1 MFWPL
6 IFMFRPAVCIAY
18 FPYMPWGRDRDR
30 YLTICLIHS
39 LRNYW
44 TIWTIGQA
52 ENSSWT
58 TLLHGGDV
66 GYNPPWTSAVIIC
79 THLSRGELQSK
90 RFATETM
97 LIQTNLVLAPPSSV
111 GKHTAQS
118 WCSWYCFQDLG
129 YAAGPDLWPHCVVV
143 SVALIFRLNPIL
155 SSAQTK
161 ELREKDSSTRE
172 HNGISMSVSTV
183 FQVCILRKGL
193 QRFRGR
199 LLWETVAVL
208 AHKQHRIWLVLFR
221 EQVQKNLDL

>member
-18 FPYMPWGRDRDR
+18 FPYMPWGRDSDR

-79 THLSRGELQSK
+79 THLSRDELQSK

-97 LIQTNLVLAPPSSV
+97 LIQTNLVLAPPPLLANTQPRV
-111 GKHTAQS
+111 G
-118 WCSWYCFQDLG
+118 
-129 YAAGPDLWPHCVVV
+129 AADIASRTLAMQL
-143 SVALIFRLNPIL
+143 ALISDPT
-155 SSAQTK
+155 A
-161 ELREKDSSTRE
+161 
-172 HNGISMSVSTV
+172 
-183 FQVCILRKGL
+183 
-193 QRFRGR
+193 
-199 LLWETVAVL
+199 
-208 AHKQHRIWLVLFR
+208 
-221 EQVQKNLDL
+221 